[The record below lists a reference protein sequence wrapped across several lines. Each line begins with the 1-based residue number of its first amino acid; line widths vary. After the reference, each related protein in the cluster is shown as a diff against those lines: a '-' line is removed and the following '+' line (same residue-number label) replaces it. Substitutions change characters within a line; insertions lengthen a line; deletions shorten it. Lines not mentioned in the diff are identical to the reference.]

1 MDKRRILVIFI
12 FISIIGI
19 CLNFNCKINIRDKC
33 ETNTICNESGICV
46 CNNFMYGNNCEKKL
60 SDISSL
66 NINKGVS
73 LESYLTL
80 IILLSILLPI
90 MLIIGLFLI
99 FLFLKGRDGT
109 YTT

>member
-1 MDKRRILVIFI
+1 
-12 FISIIGI
+12 
-19 CLNFNCKINIRDKC
+19 
-33 ETNTICNESGICV
+33 
-46 CNNFMYGNNCEKKL
+46 MYGNNCEKKL